1 MLIKVFV
8 LSASK
13 PNQDH
18 EVSERFKNHAYNRQP
33 SPVGRFLASGR
44 VNKDTS
50 SSGTK
55 GECGYSGKEKV
66 RPSPPKSAIARG
78 SVAASRSDD
87 MRRRMEEQSMEL
99 ESRRV
104 PTSSERV
111 RPKTTEYRKTNDKPV
126 LSESPSFENKVL
138 LAVKDVLSRAVIE
151 KGKIDVNNINTIIDD
166 MKNRLKA
173 NETVTNDSDDE
184 TVAHDVDL
192 KRSTT
197 RLNIFPTPPP
207 KTNTFLVSKAKPLP
221 GIIRRNIVEPVK
233 KTQKIY
239 KTVNSRDDSPSI
251 QQNDSNRNKTYEVV
265 NNNYESTVYIDIPD
279 SDYSNFNSLIR
290 KEAEVSKSKQ
300 KKKTDEAKHLEDL
313 ALKKEQQAEDL
324 ENSYSL
330 GDSKNKTVVD
340 SGFIEGR
347 VGDCNLGACQPHNY
361 WKTAEDVKLQ
371 NYIETLIRNM
381 NEQLNGNISNRAFEN
396 QVETEQTVCK
406 SFCVCKVCVSSKTS
420 SSRKT
425 LSEIPSSSKVKGKS
439 QSELKLKNSALN
451 MNKSIANANSSKLRQ
466 SKVFSKDTNKESH
479 FRILQRNANFQ
490 PDSKLNLASRYAMGP
505 EMKHGPSSS
514 GLYTVA
520 APEEA
525 SEDLYLQRRV
535 NKTAPVKRRMST
547 KI

>member
-1 MLIKVFV
+1 MGNLIKYDLV

-13 PNQDH
+13 PNRNH

-44 VNKDTS
+44 VNKDYP
-50 SSGTK
+50 SSGTS
-55 GECGYSGKEKV
+55 EEYGYSAKEKV
-66 RPSPPKSAIARG
+66 RSSPPKSAVTHG

-87 MRRRMEEQSMEL
+87 MRRRMEEQSLEL
-99 ESRRV
+99 ESRRM

-111 RPKTTEYRKTNDKPV
+111 RPKTTEYRRNNDKPV
-126 LSESPSFENKVL
+126 LLESPSFENKVL

-166 MKNRLKA
+166 MKNRLRV

-184 TVAHDVDL
+184 SITLDVNL

-197 RLNIFPTPPP
+197 RLNIFPNPPP
-207 KTNTFLVSKAKPLP
+207 KNNTFLVSKAKPLP

-239 KTVNSRDDSPSI
+239 KTVNNRDDSPPV
-251 QQNDSNRNKTYEVV
+251 QQKDPSKKNTYEVV

-290 KEAEVSKSKQ
+290 KEAEKSEQ
-300 KKKTDEAKHLEDL
+300 KKKTKEAKQLEDL
-313 ALKKEQQAEDL
+313 ALKKEQQTEAL
-324 ENSYSL
+324 ENSYTL
-330 GDSKNKTVVD
+330 GDAKNKTEVD
-340 SGFIEGR
+340 SSFIEGR

-381 NEQLNGNISNRAFEN
+381 NDQLNGNISNRAFEN

-425 LSEIPSSSKVKGKS
+425 LNEIPSSSKVKGKS
-439 QSELKLKNSALN
+439 HSELKLKNSALN
-451 MNKSIANANSSKLRQ
+451 NSIATANSSKLKQ
-466 SKVFSKDTNKESH
+466 SKVFSKDNNKESH

-505 EMKHGPSSS
+505 DMKHGPSSS
-514 GLYTVA
+514 GSYMMV

-535 NKTAPVKRRMST
+535 NNTAPVKRRMST

>member
-1 MLIKVFV
+1 M
-8 LSASK
+8 
-13 PNQDH
+13 
-18 EVSERFKNHAYNRQP
+18 SERFKNHAYNRQP
-33 SPVGRFLASGR
+33 SPIGRFLASGR
-44 VNKDTS
+44 VNKDIPG
-50 SSGTK
+50 SGK
-55 GECGYSGKEKV
+55 SRENGCSGKERV
-66 RPSPPKSAIARG
+66 RQSPPKSAVTHG

-87 MRRRMEEQSMEL
+87 MRRRMEEQSIEL

-111 RPKTTEYRKTNDKPV
+111 RPKTTEHRRSNDKPV
-126 LSESPSFENKVL
+126 LMESPSFENKVL

-151 KGKIDVNNINTIIDD
+151 KGKIDVNNINNIIDD
-166 MKNRLKA
+166 MKNRLRA

-184 TVAHDVDL
+184 STTLDVNL
-192 KRSTT
+192 KQSTT
-197 RLNIFPTPPP
+197 RLNIFPNPPP
-207 KTNTFLVSKAKPLP
+207 KNNTFLVSKAKPLP
-221 GIIRRNIVEPVK
+221 GIVRRNIVEPVK

-239 KTVNSRDDSPSI
+239 KTVYNKDDSPPI
-251 QQNDSNRNKTYEVV
+251 QHKDPSKKNTYEVV

-290 KEAEVSKSKQ
+290 KEAEVSKSEH
-300 KKKTDEAKHLEDL
+300 KKKTKEAKHVEDL
-313 ALKKEQQAEDL
+313 ALKKEQQTEALED
-324 ENSYSL
+324 SFSL
-330 GDSKNKTVVD
+330 GDAKNKTVVD

-381 NEQLNGNISNRAFEN
+381 NDQLNGNISNRAFEN

-425 LSEIPSSSKVKGKS
+425 LNEIPSSSKVKGKS

-451 MNKSIANANSSKLRQ
+451 NSIATTNSSKPRQ

-505 EMKHGPSSS
+505 DMKHGPSSS
-514 GLYTVA
+514 GSYMMV

-535 NKTAPVKRRMST
+535 NNTAPVKRRMST